1 MKNARRP
8 RLPRH
13 KLRAASR
20 SMTVWF
26 SALVPIL
33 LAAAE
38 ALRDQLPQ
46 LSEYL
51 AGWKMVVA
59 SVVVSAIV
67 AALRVRSVTANFDV
81 ETPNFDVETE
91 ADAKAGARSK

>member
-1 MKNARRP
+1 
-8 RLPRH
+8 
-13 KLRAASR
+13 
-20 SMTVWF
+20 MTVWF

-46 LSEYL
+46 LSDYL
-51 AGWKMVVA
+51 TGWRMVAA

-67 AALRVRSVTANFDV
+67 AALRVRSVTASNFDIETDRARCDFDV
-81 ETPNFDVETE
+81 ETGD
-91 ADAKAGARSK
+91 K